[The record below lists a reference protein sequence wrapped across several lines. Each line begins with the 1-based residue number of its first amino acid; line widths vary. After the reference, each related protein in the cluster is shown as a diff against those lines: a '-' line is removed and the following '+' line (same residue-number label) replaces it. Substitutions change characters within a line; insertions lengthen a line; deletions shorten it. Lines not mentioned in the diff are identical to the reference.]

1 MIALLCA
8 LVSQIIETPAVIRAY
23 VNMADQGVIIV
34 IEDDTLKTDST
45 DSTDSTKIK
54 KQRPDPKR
62 KTRR

>member
-1 MIALLCA
+1 MIALLYA

-45 DSTDSTKIK
+45 DSTEIK
-54 KQRPDPKR
+54 KQLPDPKR

>member
-8 LVSQIIETPAVIRAY
+8 LVSQITETPAVIRAY

-45 DSTDSTKIK
+45 STDSTKIK